1 MKWKLLQRID
11 GHFYERKRCSN
22 YLRAIVRGCGCNR
35 QMLKFTRV
43 SKNSSSVYESRT
55 RPELNNANK
64 AMGSMAIPP
73 FNNDKLAVLMRKLYS
88 QGRTTIGK
96 VLFRMRYA
104 VNVARAND
112 NLPSHLLLNRR
123 ASGKLLS
130 LYKSIYL
137 VLLCVHSLLSSINSP
152 FRIAY
157 IETLEFSKRNIWISR
172 NRITFLFLE
181 TSKKWKFYIG
191 YWETLKF
198 PKYSSQIFR
207 NLASVLIFKNV

>member
-1 MKWKLLQRID
+1 MKWKLLQRIN
-11 GHFYERKRCSN
+11 GHFYERKRCWN
-22 YLRAIVRGCGCNR
+22 YLGAVVRGCGYNR
-35 QMLKFTRV
+35 QMLKVTRV
-43 SKNSSSVYESRT
+43 SKNSLNVYESRT

-152 FRIAY
+152 LRIAY
-157 IETLEFSKRNIWISR
+157 RETLEFPN
-172 NRITFLFLE
+172 E
-181 TSKKWKFYIG
+181 
-191 YWETLKF
+191 
-198 PKYSSQIFR
+198 IFEYR
-207 NLASVLIFKNV
+207 GIE

>member
-1 MKWKLLQRID
+1 MKWKLLQRIN
-11 GHFYERKRCSN
+11 GHFYERKRCWN
-22 YLRAIVRGCGCNR
+22 YLGAVVRGYEYNR
-35 QMLKFTRV
+35 QMLDFTRV
-43 SKNSSSVYESRT
+43 SKNSLNVYESRT

-152 FRIAY
+152 LRIAY
-157 IETLEFSKRNIWISR
+157 IETLEFSKRNIRISR
-172 NRITFLFLE
+172 NRIAFLFLE
-181 TSKKWKFYIG
+181 RSKKWKFYIG
-191 YWETLKF
+191 YWETWNF
-198 PKYSSQIFR
+198 PNTVAKYFEIG
-207 NLASVLIFKNV
+207 